1 MRDKLKGVVVGVV
14 AVAALA
20 VGGAA
25 IAGATGGGGDAGKE
39 KDTPITGSALDTA
52 SSAALKSTG
61 GGKVTG
67 TEAGDEE
74 SYYQVEVTR
83 PDGTQV
89 DVQLDRGFNV
99 LGSKA
104 EHADGSEQGQDEGA
118 EGSKADQEGAEGPE
132 QGQHEGPE
140 GSNAGDHGGQNDD

>member
-1 MRDKLKGVVVGVV
+1 MRDKLKGVVIGIA

-20 VGGAA
+20 LGGTA
-25 IAGATGGGGDAGKE
+25 IAGAAGGGGSEGGKE
-39 KDTPITGSALDTA
+39 KDKAITGSALDQA
-52 SSAALKSTG
+52 SAAALKSTG

-83 PDGTQV
+83 SDGTQV

-104 EHADGSEQGQDEGA
+104 EHEGAQGSE
-118 EGSKADQEGAEGPE
+118 S
-132 QGQHEGPE
+132 
-140 GSNAGDHGGQNDD
+140 GQN